1 MAHTVPAETPRPQ
14 QFDTGWLMS
23 WSASLIVA
31 FIVAVSLGVIF
42 TLERSIVAI
51 GLIAISALLKAT
63 IDLLIRP

>member
-1 MAHTVPAETPRPQ
+1 MARTVPAETPRPQ
-14 QFDTGWLMS
+14 QFDTGWLAS
-23 WSASLIVA
+23 WSASLVIA

-51 GLIAISALLKAT
+51 GLVALSALLKAV